1 MEPGRELDAVVSG
14 LIGLDPSDWPWE
26 CYVEKHSTDEGVWCY
41 CCVMNVREGDR
52 VPPPYS
58 TDIAAAWEM
67 VVEKM
72 RAKGYEWSLE
82 TDGEEWYAGLFGP
95 RGPEL
100 ELLASATASTAPH
113 AICLAALKA
122 VGQTP

>member
-58 TDIAAAWEM
+58 TDIAAAWDMLDAPVFAGHHFE
-67 VVEKM
+67 VG
-72 RAKGYEWSLE
+72 RAFNLQGRAV
-82 TDGEEWYAGLFGP
+82 GWYARVANGP
-95 RGPEL
+95 IQK
-100 ELLASATASTAPH
+100 SSTAPH

-122 VGQTP
+122 VVETP